1 LANGCEPDWRCT
13 GSRKGLSLP
22 PDLIRRPAPR
32 LQARICLPSMPWL
45 GLFGFAVMMALALSP
60 GV

>member
-1 LANGCEPDWRCT
+1 M
-13 GSRKGLSLP
+13 P
-22 PDLIRRPAPR
+22 PDLIRGPAPR

-45 GLFGFAVMMALALSP
+45 GLPGFAVMIAQALLQ